1 MLPGEYRNRTGK
13 NNSALPR
20 LLSCDQPIGEL
31 NEIIRDEIRQMK
43 SAYQARIESLMAR
56 LAHAEGRIQQADA
69 DPGEAA
75 QATSMAA
82 PSALLGANAFNPEIS
97 RHLDFFR
104 LFGLSVLLWIC
115 AVPG

>member
-1 MLPGEYRNRTGK
+1 MKRTLITSDILWML
-13 NNSALPR
+13 SAPAYA
-20 LLSCDQPIGEL
+20 PNEL
-31 NEIIRDEIRQMK
+31 EIIRDEIRQMK